1 MPNVSNTDEIT
12 QQVNS
17 GNTNGDA
24 TQNNQ
29 NQQQNNS
36 SSKQVVLGCDDNGND
51 DSNYQNTVKGIIEQ
65 AGYQVEALAIEPN
78 AYASYSYDSKAKG
91 KIGIYLIAAGTYSI
105 GDAYEGGTS
114 FDYNYFG
121 IRPECSPNWDV
132 SDFDTKP
139 IGSDPDTR
147 GGVTDKIAG
156 KSFKEI
162 NEIVKDRCMC
172 VTGKDATEMGNNLVA
187 AMGGQATGGNAATGG
202 GAVLMPDKTFF
213 GLIQQMM
220 GAVDAAFIIAN
231 NMAYLLSFKDIYEY
245 RNQFDE
251 VIPKIERKD
260 VLKDSTVKNWS
271 TDGFYNAVEVTYA
284 DGIVKYQNDNLVKQY
299 GENVFYYDFPEDD
312 EETAKAKAD
321 ALLSAHI
328 RDYSTNVELSVFY
341 NEQITEGSWVKVHK

>member
-162 NEIVKDRCMC
+162 NEI
-172 VTGKDATEMGNNLVA
+172 
-187 AMGGQATGGNAATGG
+187 
-202 GAVLMPDKTFF
+202 
-213 GLIQQMM
+213 
-220 GAVDAAFIIAN
+220 
-231 NMAYLLSFKDIYEY
+231 YLK
-245 RNQFDE
+245 
-251 VIPKIERKD
+251 K
-260 VLKDSTVKNWS
+260 
-271 TDGFYNAVEVTYA
+271 
-284 DGIVKYQNDNLVKQY
+284 
-299 GENVFYYDFPEDD
+299 
-312 EETAKAKAD
+312 
-321 ALLSAHI
+321 
-328 RDYSTNVELSVFY
+328 
-341 NEQITEGSWVKVHK
+341 